1 MDFKL
6 LRSLQA
12 QERQCVLPAT
22 EDWLQPAQTWLEAR
36 RFCEAHEKVNT
47 KRHRAPDGG
56 GGMACGRERWQGW
69 RLMWRGWQ
77 HRWLRRL
84 AWRIRRF
91 FTSLYVRDGRQED
104 YDVLGGQREDRPL
117 AALSVIPSGAV
128 LADGVTNSP
137 PISPRATGAVM
148 RPRAASGRTGVPSSL
163 TLDA

>member
-1 MDFKL
+1 
-6 LRSLQA
+6 
-12 QERQCVLPAT
+12 
-22 EDWLQPAQTWLEAR
+22 
-36 RFCEAHEKVNT
+36 
-47 KRHRAPDGG
+47 
-56 GGMACGRERWQGW
+56 
-69 RLMWRGWQ
+69 MWRGWQ